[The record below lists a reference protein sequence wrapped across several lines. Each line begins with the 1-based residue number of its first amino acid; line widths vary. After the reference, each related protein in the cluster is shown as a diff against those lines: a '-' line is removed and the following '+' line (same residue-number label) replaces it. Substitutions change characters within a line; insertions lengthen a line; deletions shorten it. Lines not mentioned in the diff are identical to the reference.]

1 MIVVTIEKL
10 LVTNARTRSLG
21 KMGDHY
27 QPECPHCG
35 CYLKYNESFEYFC
48 PNKEC
53 DRGIELQSPNN

>member
-1 MIVVTIEKL
+1 
-10 LVTNARTRSLG
+10 
-21 KMGDHY
+21 MGDHY